1 LSKDD
6 DSNKK
11 SKMNRRDFLIGAGV
25 GAVAAG
31 AVVAGVAE
39 LTLAPSGGGGTT
51 TVTNTVTSTVT
62 TTVSGTNSAAAPAL
76 GKLVTL
82 NVNGVNRPV
91 YSQNN
96 WSLLRVLRDQ
106 FQLYAAKEGCDRGE
120 CGACTVIVDGK
131 NIYSCQVLAVEM
143 EGRAITTLEGIGN
156 SANLHPLQAAWIK
169 HQATECGGCAPGMMM
184 SAKALLDKNPKPTLT
199 QIREGLAGNHC
210 VCGQHISIMEAVA
223 DVAGVSV

>member
-1 LSKDD
+1 MSKDD
-6 DSNKK
+6 ESNKK

-39 LTLAPSGGGGTT
+39 LTLAPGGGTT
-51 TVTNTVTSTVT
+51 KTVTNTVTTTTT
-62 TTVSGTNSAAAPAL
+62 TTVTGTGAAAAPAL

-82 NVNGVNRPV
+82 SVNGVDRPV
-91 YSQNN
+91 YVQNN

-120 CGACTVIVDGK
+120 CGSCTVIVDGK

-143 EGRAITTLEGIGN
+143 QGRAITTLEGIGN
-156 SANLHPLQAAWIK
+156 SATLHPLQTAWIK
-169 HQATECGGCAPGMMM
+169 HQATECGACAPGMIM
-184 SAKALLDKNPKPTLT
+184 SAKALLDKNAKPTAA
-199 QIREGLAGNHC
+199 QIREALAGNMC
-210 VCGQHISIMEAVA
+210 VCGQHLSIVEAVA
-223 DVAGVSV
+223 DVAGVTV